1 MMMAGLWALALACYL
16 GGVVL
21 AARRAGGRS
30 LSGRGY
36 QRTRRAR

>member
-1 MMMAGLWALALACYL
+1 LWALALACYL

-36 QRTRRAR
+36 RRPRRAR